1 MGHTLSDNAKQS
13 PEIPSELR
21 STAGG
26 GAMAAAGAA
35 GAVDQGRFAINWI
48 VGRYTD
54 LFCFIGAAALG
65 YAMFFLHAGL
75 AMNMVTV
82 WFFWYMVLDSP
93 HFFGTYARTYL
104 DKEEWRDRRRLLIG
118 SIGLLAIGPVVVLIG
133 YALHAAGVSWYKTP
147 YLALVAFV
155 SIWAYWHV
163 VRQHYGIM
171 SLYKRK
177 NRDSDPFDI
186 SLDQWVLYLGLL
198 APFVGFAVSN
208 NEARIALGL
217 SEPIEGSKVITNPYV
232 RAAGWESV
240 VLQLS
245 MVAAFGSLLI
255 LLARQLVRWQR
266 GLTLNVP
273 KILFLLAVIPLH
285 MVVCY
290 HPASTTLALLG
301 FSACV
306 TIFHDMQYHAIVW
319 YHQKNRMA
327 KAGEARFEKYGMAAR
342 ISRSFPVYMGCAI
355 AMGITFGLIGCVIDV
370 NPGCFPD
377 WVPLIAARSTNLFGQ
392 MTINELFYGV
402 FLGVLMHHYYVDQFI
417 WRPSKDKNL
426 QKDLKLSTR

>member
-1 MGHTLSDNAKQS
+1 MGHLDSESRMQS
-13 PEIPSELR
+13 PNVPGEFR
-21 STAGG
+21 AGAVAGG
-26 GAMAAAGAA
+26 GGAVASAAGLA
-35 GAVDQGRFAINWI
+35 DQGQFAVNWI

-54 LFCFIGAAALG
+54 LFCFIGAAILG
-65 YAMFFLHAGL
+65 YVMFFLHAGL

-82 WFFWYMVLDSP
+82 WFFWYMILDSP

-104 DKEEWRDRRRLLIG
+104 DKEEWRDRRRLLVG
-118 SIGLLAIGPVVVLIG
+118 SIGLLAIGPVIFAICSILYSMNVG
-133 YALHAAGVSWYKTP
+133 WYKTP
-147 YLALVAFV
+147 YLGLVAFV

-177 NRDSDPFDI
+177 NRDSDAFDL

-198 APFVGFAVSN
+198 SPFVGFAVTN

-217 SEPIEGSKVITNPYV
+217 SQPLEAGLITNPY
-232 RAAGWESV
+232 RTGQGWESV

-255 LLARQLVRWQR
+255 LLARQLVRWHR
-266 GLTLNVP
+266 GLSLNVP

-327 KAGEARFEKYGMAAR
+327 KAGDERFEKYGMAAK

-355 AMGITFGLIGCVIDV
+355 AMGITFGIVGCIIDV

-377 WVPLIAARSTNLFGQ
+377 WVPLIAARSTNVFGH
-392 MTINELFYGV
+392 MTVNELFYGV

-426 QKDLKLSTR
+426 QKDLKLNAR

>member
-1 MGHTLSDNAKQS
+1 MSPGAPPEMG
-13 PEIPSELR
+13 P
-21 STAGG
+21 AGG
-26 GAMAAAGAA
+26 GAAAAVTAPGER
-35 GAVDQGRFAINWI
+35 VSINWI
-48 VGRYTD
+48 VGKWTD
-54 LFCFIGAAALG
+54 LLCFIGAAALG
-65 YAMFFLHAGL
+65 YGMFFLHAGL
-75 AMNMVTV
+75 AMNMITI
-82 WFFWYMVLDSP
+82 WFVWYMFLDSP

-104 DKEEWRDRRRLLIG
+104 DKEEWQQRRRLLIG
-118 SIGLLAIGPVVVLIG
+118 SIGLLAVGPVTVILG
-133 YALHAAGVSWYKTP
+133 YGLYALGAGWYKTP

-171 SLYKRK
+171 ALYKRK
-177 NRDSDPFDI
+177 NKDSDTLDLA
-186 SLDQWVLYLGLL
+186 LDQWVLYLGLL
-198 APFVGFAVSN
+198 APFVAFAVTN
-208 NEARIALGL
+208 NEARIALGISRPL
-217 SEPIEGSKVITNPYV
+217 EAGRITNPYI
-232 RAAGWESV
+232 RGQGWESLV
-240 VLQLS
+240 QQLS

-255 LLARQLVRWQR
+255 LIARQLVRLQR
-266 GLTLNVP
+266 GLPLNGP
-273 KILFLLAVIPLH
+273 KILFLFAVIPLH

-327 KAGEARFEKYGMAAR
+327 KAGDERFEKYGMAAR
-342 ISRSFPVYMGCAI
+342 ISRSFPVYMGCAV
-355 AMGITFGLIGCVIDV
+355 AMGVTLGLLGCVIDV

-377 WVPLIAARSTNLFGQ
+377 WVPLIAARSSNIYGN
-392 MTINELFYGV
+392 MTVNELFYGI

-426 QKDLKLSTR
+426 QKDLKLTPGR

>member
-1 MGHTLSDNAKQS
+1 MGNSQLDKPLHS
-13 PEIPSELR
+13 PELPGELSR
-21 STAGG
+21 GG
-26 GAMAAAGAA
+26 GAVATADAATA
-35 GAVDQGRFAINWI
+35 QGQFSIQWI

-54 LFCFIGAAALG
+54 LFCFIGAAILG
-65 YAMFFLHAGL
+65 YGMFFLHAGL
-75 AMNMVTV
+75 AMNMITI
-82 WFFWYMVLDSP
+82 WFFWYMILDSP

-104 DKEEWRDRRRLLIG
+104 DKEERRDRRKLLLGSLGLLLIG
-118 SIGLLAIGPVVVLIG
+118 PSLVLLG
-133 YALHAAGVSWYKTP
+133 YALHGAGVSWYKTP
-147 YLALVAFV
+147 YFALVAFV

-177 NRDSDPFDI
+177 NKDSDKFDL

-217 SEPIEGSKVITNPYV
+217 SQPLDGSNKLITNPYI
-232 RAAGWESV
+232 RGYRWESV
-240 VLQLS
+240 VIQLS

-255 LLARQLVRWQR
+255 LLARQYVRWQR
-266 GLTLNVP
+266 GMTLNVP

-327 KAGEARFEKYGMAAR
+327 KAGDERYEKYGIAAK

-377 WVPLIAARSTNLFGQ
+377 WVPLIAARSTNIFGQ

-426 QKDLKLSTR
+426 QKDLKLSSR